1 MDSII
6 FDLDGTLWDP
16 IDTVKDAWNE
26 TILSY
31 RPEEEEL
38 TRKDLEGIMGLQIEG
53 IGEKLF
59 SHLEKEEREK
69 IINACFDAETEV
81 IRKQGARLY
90 PGLEETLQHLEK
102 KYPLFIVSNCQDG
115 YIEAFYE
122 AHGLENYFN
131 DYENPGRTGLPKGEN
146 IKLVMERN
154 GLKKP
159 VYIGDTSGDEKA
171 ARHAGIPFYYASYG
185 FGQAE
190 SFEKE
195 IERITDLKEMV

>member
-31 RPEEEEL
+31 RPEEKEL

-59 SHLEKEEREK
+59 SHVDKEERET

-90 PGLEETLQHLEK
+90 PGLEETLQQLVE

-122 AHGLENYFN
+122 AHGLENYFK
-131 DYENPGRTGLPKGEN
+131 DFENPGRTGLPKGEN

-154 GLKKP
+154 GLKDP
-159 VYIGDTSGDEKA
+159 IYIGDTSGDEKA
-171 ARHAGIPFYYASYG
+171 ASHAGIPFYYASYG
-185 FGQAE
+185 FGQAD
-190 SFEKE
+190 SFERE
-195 IERITDLKEMV
+195 IEAITDLKSMV

>member
-1 MDSII
+1 MDGII

-16 IDTVKDAWNE
+16 VDTVKDAWNE
-26 TILSY
+26 AILSK
-31 RPEEEEL
+31 RPEEKKLNRE
-38 TRKDLEGIMGLQIEG
+38 DLEGIMGLHIEEV
-53 IGEKLF
+53 GEKLF
-59 SHLEKEEREK
+59 PHLGKEEREE
-69 IINACFDAETEV
+69 IIRACFDAETEV

-90 PGLEETLQHLEK
+90 PGLEETLQQLSKE
-102 KYPLFIVSNCQDG
+102 YALFIVSNCQDG

-122 AHGLENYFN
+122 AHGLEKYFD

-146 IKLVMERN
+146 IKLVIKRN
-154 GLKKP
+154 GLKQP

-190 SFEKE
+190 TFERE
-195 IERITDLKEMV
+195 IKAITDLKAMV